1 MNLSGAT
8 LDEVAA
14 QGLGVDEIRLMLAY
28 RAARRYTKIPSSK
41 RPDVVNDYLPDDS
54 TTGWIVARVPDFLFQ
69 GSFTQV

>member
-14 QGLGVDEIRLMLAY
+14 QGVGFDEIRLMLAY

-41 RPDVVNDYLPDDS
+41 RPDVVNDYLPGDS
-54 TTGWIVARVPDFLFQ
+54 TTGWIVARVSDFLFQ